1 MLRLRSLPLL
11 VITLCTLFL
20 GLAPAAPV
28 AASAAPPTPIW
39 IDSDTGVDDAVAI
52 AALLRS
58 RQAQIVGISSVA
70 GNATVEDATN
80 NILALL
86 DVAGRRDVPVV
97 YGAAAP
103 LVYPLTAVGAF
114 IHGSDGLWNAAPRR
128 DLSALP
134 RDPAA
139 AICNAVRAN
148 PNLTLLALGPMTN
161 VALAARRCQADLAR
175 VPIVA
180 LNGAKYGGNR
190 TAVAE
195 TNTFIDPHA
204 TAEALHSDLRI
215 TVFPLDA
222 FDKVKF
228 DARVVIPLLENAR
241 DPLARFLAA
250 PLKRYVNAQS
260 SGQST
265 IFTLP
270 DLIAALYVLNPSIA
284 TPQPAL
290 VVVHLENDPWR
301 GSTIIATTPNEM
313 VTTIADDA
321 ELSALVRRVF
331 SEPGVDVRAEMA
343 KIILR
348 RPANAQ
354 VVLSVNL
361 PSAPLAV
368 LIQALINN

>member
-1 MLRLRSLPLL
+1 MLRLRALPLL
-11 VITLCTLFL
+11 FITLCMLL
-20 GLAPAAPV
+20 VGLAPATPA

-52 AALLRS
+52 AALLRAP
-58 RQAQIVGISSVA
+58 QAQIVGISSVA
-70 GNATVEDATN
+70 GNTTADNATK

-86 DVAGRRDVPVV
+86 DVAGRRDVPLV

-103 LVYPLTAVGAF
+103 LVYPLTGVGAF
-114 IHGSDGLWNAAPRR
+114 IHGPDGLWNAAPAR

-148 PNLTLLALGPMTN
+148 PNLTVLALGPMTN

-190 TAVAE
+190 TPVAE
-195 TNTFIDPHA
+195 TNTFIDPHS
-204 TAEALHSDLRI
+204 TAESLHSGLRI

-222 FDKVKF
+222 FDKIKF
-228 DARVVIPLLENAR
+228 DARMVIPLLENSR

-250 PLKRYVNAQS
+250 PLKTYVAAQS
-260 SGQST
+260 GGQST
-265 IFTLP
+265 LFTLP
-270 DLIAALYVLNPSIA
+270 DLIAGLYVLNPSLA

-321 ELSALVRRVF
+321 ELSNLVYRVF
-331 SEPGVDVRAEMA
+331 YQGANVQEEMA
-343 KIILR
+343 KIMLR

-361 PSAPLAV
+361 PTSPMAV
-368 LIQALINN
+368 LAQALTNR